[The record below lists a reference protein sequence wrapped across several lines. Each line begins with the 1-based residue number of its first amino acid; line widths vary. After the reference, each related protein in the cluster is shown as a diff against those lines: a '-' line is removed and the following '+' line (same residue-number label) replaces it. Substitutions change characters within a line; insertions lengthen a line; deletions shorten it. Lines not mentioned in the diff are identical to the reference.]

1 MERATRPCHT
11 ISGLPPACGNRLRLL
26 AMLFIALAAGAGA
39 EPSAMLPLAAKTDAK
54 PRAVIHVGPHKMGS
68 TSLQEFVFLES
79 SILNE
84 DRYQV
89 PLHVIAPTKHGP
101 KAGATIAACY
111 RGSLPPD
118 LDQNQSDVGE
128 RVGKPPCTEAIRE
141 AFDRFAS
148 ETAARGNNLMVSSE
162 TFDTAYDT
170 GGLASTLNAFDA
182 TIAVSYRPLFDW
194 MQSGGQLHQSLLAE
208 LTLPLT

>member
-1 MERATRPCHT
+1 
-11 ISGLPPACGNRLRLL
+11 
-26 AMLFIALAAGAGA
+26 MLSIALAAGAGA
-39 EPSAMLPLAAKTDAK
+39 EPEPSAMLPLSAKADAK
-54 PRAVIHVGPHKMGS
+54 PKAVIHVGPHKMGS

-148 ETAARGNNLMVSSE
+148 ETAARGNHLMISSE

-208 LTLPLT
+208 RTLPLT

>member
-1 MERATRPCHT
+1 
-11 ISGLPPACGNRLRLL
+11 
-26 AMLFIALAAGAGA
+26 MLSIALAAGAGA
-39 EPSAMLPLAAKTDAK
+39 EPEPSAMLPLSAKADAK

-68 TSLQEFVFLES
+68 TSLQELVFLES
-79 SILNE
+79 SILKE

-89 PLHVIAPTKHGP
+89 PLHIAPTTHGASP
-101 KAGATIAACY
+101 KAGAIIGACY

-118 LDQNQSDVGE
+118 LDQNQSVVGE
-128 RVGKPPCTEAIRE
+128 RVGKPPCTVAIRE

-148 ETAARGNNLMVSSE
+148 ETAASGKNLMISSE

-170 GGLASTLNAFDA
+170 DGLASTLNAFDA

-194 MQSGGQLHQSLLAE
+194 MQSGGQLHQSFLAE
-208 LTLPLT
+208 LTLTLT